1 MPAIKQYD
9 KYLGLPSLVGRQKKA
24 CFNQIKERIWNKMQ
38 SWKERLLSQAG
49 KEVMIKAVIQSI
61 PTYSMNVFRLP
72 LRLIKDIESMI
83 RKFWWGNQD
92 NTRKMQWVKWR
103 TLCSSKS
110 LGGMGFRDLR
120 QFNDALLGKQ
130 VWRLFHE
137 KDTSLYKVF
146 KPKYFPSGCILDAE
160 INPRSSFAWKSIKQ
174 AKDVICK
181 GARWRVG
188 DGSSI
193 DIWKHRWIDSS
204 GGGKILSPRLNSS
217 LVVVK
222 DLFIIGTKMWNSDL
236 IDQNF

>member
-1 MPAIKQYD
+1 
-9 KYLGLPSLVGRQKKA
+9 
-24 CFNQIKERIWNKMQ
+24 
-38 SWKERLLSQAG
+38 
-49 KEVMIKAVIQSI
+49 MIKAVIQSI

-160 INPRSSFAWKSIKQ
+160 INPRSSFAWKSIMQ